1 MTNPLSSGQSDKF
14 LHGSNFMKIQIPI
27 YWDFDKQE
35 ESEVIVNVPNEA
47 VKDVLMSFL
56 YSLDF
61 PERREWLKNN
71 VPEINLNIPK
81 ELF

>member
-1 MTNPLSSGQSDKF
+1 
-14 LHGSNFMKIQIPI
+14 MKIKVPI

-35 ESEVIVNVPNEA
+35 ENEVIVNVPNEA

-56 YSLDF
+56 YSMDF

-71 VPEINLNIPK
+71 VPEVNLNIPK
-81 ELF
+81 ELY

>member
-1 MTNPLSSGQSDKF
+1 MLCGQSDKF
-14 LHGSNFMKIQIPI
+14 LHGFNMKIKVPI

-35 ESEVIVNVPNEA
+35 ESEVIANIPDEA

-56 YSLDF
+56 YSMDF

-81 ELF
+81 ELY

>member
-1 MTNPLSSGQSDKF
+1 
-14 LHGSNFMKIQIPI
+14 MKNQKPI
-27 YWDFDKQE
+27 YCDFDNQE

-47 VKDVLMSFL
+47 VKDVLLSFL
-56 YSLDF
+56 YSMDF

-81 ELF
+81 ELL

>member
-1 MTNPLSSGQSDKF
+1 MLSGQRDRL
-14 LHGSNFMKIQIPI
+14 LHGFNMKIKVPI

-35 ESEVIVNVPNEA
+35 ESEVIANIPDEA

-56 YSLDF
+56 YSMDF

-81 ELF
+81 ELY

>member
-1 MTNPLSSGQSDKF
+1 
-14 LHGSNFMKIQIPI
+14 MKIKVPI

-35 ESEVIVNVPNEA
+35 ENEVIVNVPDEA

-56 YSLDF
+56 YSMDF

-81 ELF
+81 ELY

>member
-1 MTNPLSSGQSDKF
+1 MSSGQSDKF
-14 LHGSNFMKIQIPI
+14 LHGFNMKIKVPI

-35 ESEVIVNVPNEA
+35 ENEVIANIPDEA
-47 VKDVLMSFL
+47 IKDVLMSFL
-56 YSLDF
+56 YSMDF

-81 ELF
+81 ELY

>member
-1 MTNPLSSGQSDKF
+1 
-14 LHGSNFMKIQIPI
+14 MKIKVPI

-35 ESEVIVNVPNEA
+35 ENEVIVNVPNEA

-56 YSLDF
+56 YSMDF

-71 VPEINLNIPK
+71 VPEINLNIPE
-81 ELF
+81 ELY

>member
-1 MTNPLSSGQSDKF
+1 MLCGQSDKF
-14 LHGSNFMKIQIPI
+14 LHGFNMKIKVPI

-81 ELF
+81 ELY

>member
-1 MTNPLSSGQSDKF
+1 
-14 LHGSNFMKIQIPI
+14 MKIKVPI

-35 ESEVIVNVPNEA
+35 ENEVIVNVPNEA

-81 ELF
+81 ELY

>member
-1 MTNPLSSGQSDKF
+1 
-14 LHGSNFMKIQIPI
+14 MKIKIPI
-27 YWDFDKQE
+27 YWDFKNQE

-47 VKDVLMSFL
+47 VKKVFMDFL
-56 YSLDF
+56 LRKDYDN
-61 PERREWLKNN
+61 RREWLVKN

>member
-1 MTNPLSSGQSDKF
+1 MTNPLLSGQRDRL
-14 LHGSNFMKIQIPI
+14 LHGFNMKIQIPI

-56 YSLDF
+56 YSMDF

-81 ELF
+81 ELL

>member
-1 MTNPLSSGQSDKF
+1 LLCGQSDKF
-14 LHGSNFMKIQIPI
+14 LHGFNMKIKVPI

-35 ESEVIVNVPNEA
+35 ESEVIVNVPTEA

-56 YSLDF
+56 YSMDF

-81 ELF
+81 ELY

>member
-1 MTNPLSSGQSDKF
+1 MSSGQSEKF
-14 LHGSNFMKIQIPI
+14 LHGFNMKIKVPI
-27 YWDFDKQE
+27 YWDFDKQKE
-35 ESEVIVNVPNEA
+35 NEVIVNVPDEA

-81 ELF
+81 ELY

>member
-1 MTNPLSSGQSDKF
+1 
-14 LHGSNFMKIQIPI
+14 MKIQIPI

-35 ESEVIVNVPNEA
+35 EREVIVNVPNEA

-56 YSLDF
+56 YSMDF

-81 ELF
+81 ELY

>member
-1 MTNPLSSGQSDKF
+1 
-14 LHGSNFMKIQIPI
+14 MKIQIPI

-35 ESEVIVNVPNEA
+35 ESEGIVNVPNEA

-56 YSLDF
+56 YSMDF

-81 ELF
+81 ELY

>member
-1 MTNPLSSGQSDKF
+1 
-14 LHGSNFMKIQIPI
+14 MKIQIPI
-27 YWDFDKQE
+27 CWDFDKQE
-35 ESEVIVNVPNEA
+35 ENEVIINLPDEA
-47 VKDVLMSFL
+47 VKEIVMSFL
-56 YSLDF
+56 YSMDF

>member
-1 MTNPLSSGQSDKF
+1 
-14 LHGSNFMKIQIPI
+14 MKIKVPI

-47 VKDVLMSFL
+47 VKDVFMSFL
-56 YSLDF
+56 YSMDF

-81 ELF
+81 ELY

>member
-1 MTNPLSSGQSDKF
+1 MSNGQSDKF
-14 LHGSNFMKIQIPI
+14 LHGFNMKIKVPI

-35 ESEVIVNVPNEA
+35 ESEVIVNVPTEA

-56 YSLDF
+56 YSMDF

>member
-1 MTNPLSSGQSDKF
+1 MSSGQRDRF
-14 LHGSNFMKIQIPI
+14 LHGFKFMKIKVPI

-35 ESEVIVNVPNEA
+35 ENEVIANIPDEA
-47 VKDVLMSFL
+47 IKDVLMSFL
-56 YSLDF
+56 YSMDF

-81 ELF
+81 ELY

>member
-1 MTNPLSSGQSDKF
+1 MLCGQSDKF
-14 LHGSNFMKIQIPI
+14 LHGFNMKIKVPI

-35 ESEVIVNVPNEA
+35 ESEVIVNVPTEA

-56 YSLDF
+56 YSMDF

-81 ELF
+81 ELY

>member
-1 MTNPLSSGQSDKF
+1 
-14 LHGSNFMKIQIPI
+14 MKIKVPI

-35 ESEVIVNVPNEA
+35 ENEVIVNVPNEA

>member
-1 MTNPLSSGQSDKF
+1 
-14 LHGSNFMKIQIPI
+14 MKIKVPI

-35 ESEVIVNVPNEA
+35 ENEVIVNVPNEV